1 MTVIAGGCSQQQDK
15 EVHPGWIRNAVI
27 YEVNT
32 RQITPE
38 GTFNAFAAM
47 LPELREIGVDVL
59 WFMPIYPI
67 GQEGRKGT
75 LGSYYSIRDY
85 GAVNPEFGTMEDFRN
100 LVDRA
105 HELDMK
111 VILDWVAA
119 HTSRDA
125 VWLDKQD
132 WYIRRPDGEP
142 EFLYD
147 WSDVAR
153 LNYENK
159 EMREAM
165 VEKMRFWTEDV
176 GVDGFRCD
184 MADLTPVDFWNHAV
198 PELRRHRPGIFMLAE
213 SENPVNTEKA
223 FNAYYA
229 WKLHHTMNSVARG
242 EKTADSIRVCLNDM
256 QRDFGPNA
264 IPLLFTSNH
273 DENSWSGTEFERM
286 GEAVHQMAA
295 LTFVLPGI
303 PLIYTGQEKGNTKRL
318 EFFEKDTLQPHNS
331 TEFTEFYKNLVAL
344 RKAFPALQ
352 VPPFGGTLKEVPH
365 DGPSDILA
373 FVRENEGNRVLALFN
388 FSDQPVSF
396 TLTGSQTDGTYLD
409 WFSRTEYEISNNLT
423 WDMEPHGYRILT
435 LK

>member
-1 MTVIAGGCSQQQDK
+1 
-15 EVHPGWIRNAVI
+15 
-27 YEVNT
+27 
-32 RQITPE
+32 
-38 GTFNAFAAM
+38 
-47 LPELREIGVDVL
+47 
-59 WFMPIYPI
+59 
-67 GQEGRKGT
+67 
-75 LGSYYSIRDY
+75 
-85 GAVNPEFGTMEDFRN
+85 
-100 LVDRA
+100 
-105 HELDMK
+105 
-111 VILDWVAA
+111 
-119 HTSRDA
+119 
-125 VWLDKQD
+125 
-132 WYIRRPDGEP
+132 
-142 EFLYD
+142 
-147 WSDVAR
+147 
-153 LNYENK
+153 
-159 EMREAM
+159 
-165 VEKMRFWTEDV
+165 
-176 GVDGFRCD
+176 
-184 MADLTPVDFWNHAV
+184 
-198 PELRRHRPGIFMLAE
+198 
-213 SENPVNTEKA
+213 
-223 FNAYYA
+223 
-229 WKLHHTMNSVARG
+229 MNSVARG

-286 GEAVHQMAA
+286 GDAVHQMAA

-331 TEFTEFYKNLVAL
+331 AEFTEFYKNLVAL

-423 WDMEPHGYRILT
+423 WEMEPHGYRILT